1 MLIGL
6 LKILK
11 MEIMEPIVNKILKA
25 ISLLFLLV
33 SLPFLT
39 KGQIKNETLA
49 RAFSYK
55 GISKIRLTAD
65 SANRLLI
72 NDLTRNIYFSTKK
85 PSCQFEVGL
94 FLFKVDSKGR
104 INKDEIIW
112 QGKLVD
118 STRKDILTNILKTSG
133 KYVKNDKKLN
143 RKNHWY
149 LFEYISIGYDSNCG
163 GEEVIK
169 AQRQLTDNNWAY
181 YSMVKKML
189 ENITGLKSNLTL
201 LMDSSN
207 AEAERRGF
215 IKPLD
220 YLKL

>member
-1 MLIGL
+1 
-6 LKILK
+6 
-11 MEIMEPIVNKILKA
+11 MEPIVNKSLKA

-33 SLPFLT
+33 CFPNLT
-39 KGQIKNETLA
+39 KGQIKKESLA
-49 RAFSYK
+49 KAFSYR
-55 GISKIRLTAD
+55 GVSKVRLTVD

-72 NDLTRNIYFSTKK
+72 SDLTRNIYFSTKR
-85 PSCQFEVGL
+85 PSCQYEVGL

-133 KYVKNDKKLN
+133 KYIKNGKHLN

-163 GEEVIK
+163 GEEIRK

-181 YSMVKKML
+181 YSMVKKMMK
-189 ENITGLKSNLTL
+189 NITGLKSNLTL
-201 LMDSSN
+201 LMGSSN
-207 AEAERRGF
+207 VEAEKRGL
-215 IKPLD
+215 IKPTAN
-220 YLKL
+220 LKL

>member
-1 MLIGL
+1 MRFELLITL
-6 LKILK
+6 I
-11 MEIMEPIVNKILKA
+11 MEIMEPIVNNIIKS

-33 SLPFLT
+33 IVPHLT
-39 KGQIKNETLA
+39 NGQIKKESLA
-49 RAFSYK
+49 KAFAYK
-55 GISKIRLTAD
+55 GVSKVRLTAD

-85 PSCQFEVGL
+85 PSCQYEVGL

-112 QGKLVD
+112 QGKLLD
-118 STRKDILTNILKTSG
+118 STRKDILTNIINTSG
-133 KYVKNDKKLN
+133 KYIKSSKHLN
-143 RKNHWY
+143 RKIHWY
-149 LFEYISIGYDSNCG
+149 LFEYISVGYDSNCG
-163 GEEVIK
+163 GEEIRK
-169 AQRQLTDNNWAY
+169 AQQQLTDNNWTY
-181 YSMVKKML
+181 YSMLKRIT
-189 ENITGLKSNLTL
+189 ENISGLKSNLTL
-201 LMDSSN
+201 LMASSN